1 MKKRMTLSLM
11 GAGLLI
17 AFAGAAHAAY
27 PDRAVT
33 VVVPYPPGG
42 TTDILARIVSAKL
55 TGKLG
60 QTFVVENKPGAS
72 GMIGTQ
78 AVARA
83 KPDGYT
89 IMMGTIGTHGTNAAV
104 YKNVLYDTVKD
115 FNPVVIIASTP
126 NVMVAN
132 KNAPYNTVAEFLEY
146 ARKHPGEVNFGSTS
160 MGGSPHMSGELLK
173 AQAGID
179 IVHVPFQGGG
189 PMLNAVIGGQI
200 PVAFDNLPSS
210 AGHIQSGNLKALG
223 VTTPQRWPSF
233 KDVPTIAESGVPGY
247 EVQAWFGILAPA
259 GTPTDIVN
267 KLNKSISDI
276 ITDDADIQKQL
287 ATMGAMHTPNT
298 PEQFSKLITDE
309 VQKWTEVVEKNNMEK
324 L

>member
-1 MKKRMTLSLM
+1 MKKLTLSLI
-11 GAGLLI
+11 GASFLL
-17 AFAGAAHAAY
+17 AFGSAAHAAY
-27 PDRAVT
+27 PDRTVT
-33 VVVPYPPGG
+33 MVVPYPPGG

-55 TGKLG
+55 STKLG

-78 AVARA
+78 QVARA

-104 YKNVLYDTVKD
+104 YKNVPYDTIKD
-115 FNPVVIIASTP
+115 FDPVVIVASTP

-132 KNAPYNTVAEFLEY
+132 KDAPYDTFAEFLDY
-146 ARKHPGEVNFGSTS
+146 ARKHPGKVNFGSTS

-173 AQAGID
+173 AQTGID
-179 IVHVPFQGGG
+179 IVNIPFQGGG

-210 AGHIQSGNLKALG
+210 AGHIQQGNLKALG

-233 KDVPTIAESGVPGY
+233 KDVPTIDESGVPGY
-247 EVQAWFGILAPA
+247 QVQAWFGVLAPA
-259 GTPTDIVN
+259 GTPKDAVM
-267 KLNKSISDI
+267 KLNTTISDI
-276 ITDDADIQKQL
+276 IEDDDEIQKQL

-298 PEQFSKLITDE
+298 PDEFAKHIATE
-309 VQKWTEVVEKNNMEK
+309 VQKWTDVVEKNKMEK

>member
-1 MKKRMTLSLM
+1 MKKLTLSLI
-11 GAGLLI
+11 GASFLL
-17 AFAGAAHAAY
+17 AFGAAAHAAY
-27 PDRAVT
+27 PDRTVT
-33 VVVPYPPGG
+33 MVVPYPPGG
-42 TTDILARIVSAKL
+42 TTDILARIVSNKL
-55 TGKLG
+55 STKLG

-78 AVARA
+78 QVARA

-104 YKNVLYDTVKD
+104 YKNVPYDTIKD
-115 FNPVVIIASTP
+115 FNPVVIVASTP

-132 KNAPYNTVAEFLEY
+132 KEAPYNTIAEFLDY

-179 IVHVPFQGGG
+179 IVNIPFQGGG

-223 VTTPQRWPSF
+223 VTTPERWPSF

-259 GTPTDIVN
+259 GTPKDVVM
-267 KLNKSISDI
+267 KLNTTVSEI
-276 ITDDADIQKQL
+276 IKEDADIQKQL

-298 PEQFSKLITDE
+298 PDQFAKHIASE
-309 VQKWTEVVEKNNMEK
+309 VQKWTDVVAKNKMEK